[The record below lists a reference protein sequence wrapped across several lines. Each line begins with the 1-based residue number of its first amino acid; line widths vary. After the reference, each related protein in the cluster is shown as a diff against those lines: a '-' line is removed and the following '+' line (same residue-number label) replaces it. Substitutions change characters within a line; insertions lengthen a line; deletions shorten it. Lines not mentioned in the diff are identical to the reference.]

1 MISNL
6 AARERRVTQKIEEI
20 TESIAAIDH
29 MQANTD
35 KTLTLDYE
43 LGETLYAK
51 ASVEPGAKVHLW
63 LGANILLEYELEE
76 AKTLLASKLQDNKN
90 ALERIRHDQKFTR
103 EQLTVVEVSVSR
115 LVNHVIESRKK

>member
-76 AKTLLASKLQDNKN
+76 AKTLLESKLQDNKN